1 MSAIIDLAGEAKK
14 NMSAIPMQPVEID
27 PQLRRIVA
35 AGGTIDLEIFTA
47 EKIQK
52 IVFCTINM
60 FDTGVLE
67 STVMVWPDD
76 NHNLPLLWCN
86 LTIVPEVMN
95 VPVFDFIP
103 MMDFVV
109 WPEYAEQYVACIQD
123 LRDTALDI
131 LGDTVI
137 NSAVNLPSLSVY
149 TLSPYKLVATITQE
163 GIARVPQA
171 SAGYIEKYVELWQ
184 QARLIEGA
192 EDKAYYLR
200 KKAATSILMKAN
212 DPGYAFMID
221 VFGEEKTH
229 EVFEQV
235 F

>member
-1 MSAIIDLAGEAKK
+1 MSAIIDFAGEAKK
-14 NMSAIPMQPVEID
+14 SMSAIPMQPVEID
-27 PQLRRIVA
+27 PRLRRIEA
-35 AGGTIDLEIFTA
+35 EGGTIDLEIFTA

-60 FDTGVLE
+60 FETGVLE
-67 STVMVWPDD
+67 STAMIWPDD
-76 NHNLPLLWCN
+76 DHNLPVLWCN

-109 WPEYAEQYVACIQD
+109 WPAYAEQYVSCIQD
-123 LRDTALDI
+123 LRDTAFEM

-163 GIARVPQA
+163 GIARVPHA
-171 SAGYIEKYVELWQ
+171 SEEYITKYIELWQ
-184 QARLIEGA
+184 QARPIEDA
-192 EDKAYYLR
+192 ADKAFYLR
-200 KKAATSILMKAN
+200 KKAATSTLMKAN

-229 EVFEQV
+229 EVFDQV